1 LNGETVRTN
10 SHNYLLILRLQYR
23 KYLESLMK
31 KFIKSSWVETDKQ
44 LLDPKL
50 TQRVFSTENALI
62 VHYVYEPG
70 LEFEEHSHP
79 QEQITIILS
88 GHLILEIEGEKVD
101 LKSGDICS
109 VAPNVAHS
117 TTVLGEDKVES
128 ISIFTPG
135 TGQVV
140 IQK

>member
-1 LNGETVRTN
+1 MEP
-10 SHNYLLILRLQYR
+10 Y
-23 KYLESLMK
+23 MK
-31 KFIKSSWVETDKQ
+31 KYTKSNWRDADTQ
-44 LLDPKL
+44 ALDPKL

-70 LEFEEHSHP
+70 LEFEQHSHP
-79 QEQITIILS
+79 QEQITIIQS
-88 GHLILEIEGEKVD
+88 GHLLLNVEGEKVE
-101 LKSGDICS
+101 LKAGDICS
-109 VAPNVAHS
+109 VAPNVTHS
-117 TTVLGEDKVES
+117 VTVLGEEKVES